1 MAREAESEGAEE
13 TRRRDARR
21 LSNFRQDSP
30 WPKRNGSSPGHEGRV
45 LRRIRNGDGT
55 ASAKRVRVLMEP
67 TKTMGRRISVARCC
81 PRARSNAA
89 PRDRGILS
97 NFVHPGQLW
106 RRIKTRGR
114 KNVAEGRR
122 AGFAC
127 SVIKSLKTIS
137 VAGDKGPSR
146 GEGPRCGVARRWLEK
161 KVEKGRRREGGR
173 ESEFRDCHGD
183 RSVLLRSVFV
193 LPVAS
198 RGEFLV
204 PPEKLH
210 GA

>member
-1 MAREAESEGAEE
+1 M
-13 TRRRDARR
+13 
-21 LSNFRQDSP
+21 
-30 WPKRNGSSPGHEGRV
+30 
-45 LRRIRNGDGT
+45 
-55 ASAKRVRVLMEP
+55 
-67 TKTMGRRISVARCC
+67 
-81 PRARSNAA
+81 
-89 PRDRGILS
+89 
-97 NFVHPGQLW
+97 
-106 RRIKTRGR
+106 
-114 KNVAEGRR
+114 AEGRR

-146 GEGPRCGVARRWLEK
+146 GEEPRCGVARRWLEK
-161 KVEKGRRREGGR
+161 KVEKGRGR
-173 ESEFRDCHGD
+173 GSEFRDCHGD

-198 RGEFLV
+198 TGEFLV